1 MFFRTLKYAFS
12 SSHFLFLPIL
22 IIIVLLIFPT
32 QNVFAT
38 ANIDQLREQAVR
50 LAREG
55 QTTESIDKLNSY
67 LETHPGNVPLISD
80 LIVVYVWS
88 GEHQKAVNLFRSYPL
103 AAYPEYVLIS
113 IISSYRSHGQSEEA
127 LRLLA
132 DLPEKSTDN
141 LAVQIKKIQLLV
153 DTQRYEEA
161 KVELQ
166 KSLAVSPQDQN
177 LLKVAGYLY
186 TATEKWIVALANY
199 QKILA
204 IAPTD
209 TEALRGR
216 TDALVHLGAPYAA
229 SQYPLDS
236 DIEEET
242 NRKVTYL
249 QGKAALLLRWSSHG
263 SKDSTESLAYAQ
275 KGYNLLQEALAL
287 IGDKAEHQ
295 HLKRS
300 ILYDL
305 VVAHTNLREPT
316 ESYNI
321 FTQLSENEDPV
332 PSYVTRAAA
341 EALLALH
348 RPDEALELLTLLP
361 QDGPK
366 DYQTDLTHF
375 YALIESEQFPQA
387 YDLIDTRLQSTP
399 KFKSFTDSSVQYRND
414 ERLDLETISSQ
425 ARLYGDQL
433 NEAWVRIS
441 ALKNQA
447 PANSWLNHVAGES
460 ALARNWPRKAYTL
473 FQTAYKLN
481 PDNTNALAG
490 MAQSDIRLHR
500 YEDADHIYTTLQED
514 SPLERSTIRLEKDL
528 RFAKLPNLWADLE
541 LSYAEGPEQSG
552 DGVKATSELISAPI
566 NHHLHLSM
574 QARYAWSELLEGE
587 ESRTTYGGG
596 LEYIGDEI
604 SLLSLFQYNEST
616 LDEVGG
622 LLRGNWNP
630 DDHWSLSLQGE
641 RFSDATPLRALY
653 YGIRE
658 DRLLGSG
665 TYRWHE
671 SRSIYFSIGAG
682 WFTDDNDRIESS
694 ISFTERVVDIPRFD
708 IDLSLD
714 LYGSSNTRD
723 DAPYFNP
730 ESDFSTKGRVT
741 AEHIIYR
748 AYEKSLAQKLSGS
761 LGLYSQENYSPGP
774 TASIGYNIRYN
785 YYPWI
790 ETDLGTEIGQNRYDG
805 EDEPYYKFTFLIHAR
820 F

>member
-1 MFFRTLKYAFS
+1 M
-12 SSHFLFLPIL
+12 
-22 IIIVLLIFPT
+22 
-32 QNVFAT
+32 
-38 ANIDQLREQAVR
+38 R

-55 QTTESIDKLNSY
+55 KTTESIDKLNSY
-67 LETHPGNVPLISD
+67 LKTEPGNVPLISD

-88 GEHQKAVNLFRSYPL
+88 GEHQKAIDLFYSYPRT
-103 AAYPEYVLIS
+103 AYPEYVLIS
-113 IISSYRSHGQSEEA
+113 ILSSYRSLGQSEKA
-127 LRLLA
+127 LIFLA
-132 DLPEKSTDN
+132 DMPEKSRDS
-141 LAVQIKKIQLLV
+141 LAVQTKRIQLLV

-161 KVELQ
+161 NSELE
-166 KSLAVSPQDQN
+166 KSLAAFPKDQN

-204 IAPTD
+204 ITPSD
-209 TEALRGR
+209 PEALLGR
-216 TDALVHLGAPYAA
+216 ADALVHLGAPYAA
-229 SQYPLDS
+229 SLYPLDPK
-236 DIEEET
+236 IKEET
-242 NRKVTYL
+242 TRKVTYL

-263 SKDSTESLAYAQ
+263 SKDAAESLSYAQ

-287 IGDKAEHQ
+287 IGNEPEHQ
-295 HLKRS
+295 HLKQS

-305 VVAHTNLREPT
+305 VVAHTNLREPAR
-316 ESYNI
+316 SYEL
-321 FTQLSENEDPV
+321 FTQLRENTEPV
-332 PSYVTRAAA
+332 PNYVTRSAA

-361 QDGPK
+361 QDVPK

-375 YALIESEQFPQA
+375 YALIESEQFTQA
-387 YDLIDTRLQSTP
+387 YDLIDTRLQNTP

-414 ERLDLETISSQ
+414 ERLDLETIACQ

-433 NEAWVRIS
+433 EEAWLKIG
-441 ALKNQA
+441 ALKKQA
-447 PANSWLNHVAGES
+447 PANNWLNHVAGES

-473 FQTAYKLN
+473 FQTASKLN

-500 YEDADHIYTTLQED
+500 YEEAHQIYSTLQED
-514 SPLERSTIRLEKDL
+514 SPLERSTIRLDQDL
-528 RFAKLPNLWADLE
+528 RFAQLPNFWADLE

-552 DGVKATSELISAPI
+552 DGIKATSELISAPI

-574 QARYAWSELLEGE
+574 QAGYAWSELLEGE

-596 LEYIGDEI
+596 VEYIGDEI
-604 SLLSLFQYNEST
+604 SLLSLLQYNEST

-622 LLRGNWNP
+622 LLRGNWTP
-630 DDHWSLSLQGE
+630 DDHWSISLQGE
-641 RFSDATPLRALY
+641 RFSDATPLRALH

-658 DRLLGSG
+658 ERLLGSG
-665 TYRWHE
+665 AYRWHE
-671 SRSIYFSIGAG
+671 SRSLFFSIGAG

-694 ISFTERVVDIPRFD
+694 MRFTERVIDIPRFD
-708 IDLSLD
+708 LDLGLD

-748 AYEKSLAQKLSGS
+748 SYEKSLVQKLSGS
-761 LGLYSQENYSPGP
+761 LGLYSQENYSTGP
-774 TASIGYNIRYN
+774 TASIGYNVRYN